1 MAYFVDSSS
10 DYSDMEGLSSEE
22 EIRPAVKAGSKRPT

>member
-10 DYSDMEGLSSEE
+10 DYSDIEAESTWSSDE
-22 EIRPAVKAGSKRPT
+22 EIRPAGSKK